1 MGMTRK
7 PFAIGRHRRVHVVSG
22 HNGTAWVSHIVDGA
36 APTRISVT
44 HAPPGGTP
52 RPVATYGLGRDIVRL
67 GGSTANVGAW
77 ADAEK
82 LAASLVA

>member
-1 MGMTRK
+1 MTRK

-52 RPVATYGLGRDIVRL
+52 RPVAVYGLSRDTVRL
-67 GGSTANVGAW
+67 GGTVHNVGAW

-82 LAASLVA
+82 LAAALVA